1 MIWSR
6 LDWSIIRG
14 TETGLCLVSPMSF
27 FVTSCERPSKVVELR
42 IEIVIA
48 SRTGADGSR
57 ADANCMLVS
66 NKNSHLSFRISRSF
80 RTSYASAIDRLMS
93 RFARIK
99 GPRPLYICA
108 AAGAGVAAYRLLKP
122 ESLNASLNAHD
133 FAPYILVDKQ
143 SVSSTNAI
151 FSLHDGF
158 GVPEPDSIKEAR
170 KRGVW
175 SVQAKQ
181 PQLQIARAYTPLPSN
196 PDEGDDEDGH
206 SLRFLI
212 RQETGGEMS
221 TYLHRLPA
229 GSTIELRGPTVE
241 YELPQ
246 DVKEVLFL
254 AGGTGIAPAMQVA
267 EALSRLP
274 GSKMHLLWANRRREE
289 CEGGFGDQALPDP
302 TAQASWWKSLLGLGK
317 DSKQAAPMGAQKI
330 ARKGLIVRELE
341 ALQERGQAAT
351 GGLDVQYYVDEE
363 RLFIQPG
370 DVTKRIHSE
379 PHEGPGSRLILISG
393 PDGFVEYWAGKKL
406 WVEGREVQG
415 PLRGVLGKMDLKNWQ
430 VVKL

>member
-1 MIWSR
+1 
-6 LDWSIIRG
+6 
-14 TETGLCLVSPMSF
+14 
-27 FVTSCERPSKVVELR
+27 
-42 IEIVIA
+42 
-48 SRTGADGSR
+48 
-57 ADANCMLVS
+57 
-66 NKNSHLSFRISRSF
+66 
-80 RTSYASAIDRLMS
+80 MS
-93 RFARIK
+93 RFTRIK

-108 AAGAGVAAYRLLKP
+108 AAGVGVAVYRLLKP
-122 ESLNASLNAHD
+122 ESFNASLHPHD

-151 FSLHDGF
+151 FTLHDGF

-181 PQLQIARAYTPLPSN
+181 PQLQIARAYTPLPSK
-196 PDEGDDEDGH
+196 PDEVDDEDGH

-212 RQETGGEMS
+212 RKETGGEMS

-246 DVKEVLFL
+246 DVKEVVFL

-267 EALSRLP
+267 EALSRSP

-289 CEGGFGDQALPDP
+289 CEGGFGDEAALDASGQQP
-302 TAQASWWKSLLGLGK
+302 SWWKGLLGLRQHSDQSQHLGTRK
-317 DSKQAAPMGAQKI
+317 TGS
-330 ARKGLIVRELE
+330 KGLIVRELE
-341 ALQERGQAAT
+341 ALKERSQAAS
-351 GGLDVQYYVDEE
+351 GGLNIEYYVDEE
-363 RLFIQPG
+363 RSFIKPG
-370 DVTKRIHSE
+370 DVVKRIRTEPSE
-379 PHEGPGSRLILISG
+379 GRGSRLILISG

-415 PLRGVLGKMDLKNWQ
+415 PLGGVLAKIDLKNWQ